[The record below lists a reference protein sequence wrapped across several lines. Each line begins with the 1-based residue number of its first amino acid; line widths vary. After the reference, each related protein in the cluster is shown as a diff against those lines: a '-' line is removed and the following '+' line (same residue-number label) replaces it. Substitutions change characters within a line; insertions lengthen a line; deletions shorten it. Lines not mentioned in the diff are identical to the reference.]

1 MAPLTLTQA
10 TAAFDWAVAT
20 QPFPG
25 ELESGDLHVVVANAD
40 GFLVGVIDGLGHG
53 PEAAASARL
62 AGAALEENPNLP
74 VELLLRHCDAA
85 TRGTRGAAVT
95 LARVE
100 TRTHTVTWAG
110 VGNVIGVLVRFGRD
124 EKTEWAPVRPG
135 IVGSNLPPM
144 RVNTLA
150 IRAGDQLVLATDGL
164 QPAFASAIARRG
176 LVQNLADGLLTK
188 HGVDDDQLVLVGRYL
203 KGGA

>member
-1 MAPLTLTQA
+1 MAPLTSSQA
-10 TAAFDWAVAT
+10 TAAFDWAVAA

-40 GFLVGVIDGLGHG
+40 GLLVGVIDGLGHG

-62 AGAALEENPNLP
+62 AAAALEENANLP
-74 VELLLRHCDAA
+74 VEVLLRHCDAA

-100 TRTHTVTWAG
+100 TRTETLTWAG
-110 VGNVIGVLVRFGRD
+110 VGNVIGVLVRFDPG
-124 EKTEWAPVRPG
+124 EKTTWAPVRPG
-135 IVGSNLPPM
+135 IVGSNLPSM
-144 RVNTLA
+144 RVNTVA

-164 QPAFASAIARRG
+164 RPAFASVIASRG
-176 LVQNLADGLLTK
+176 LVQNLADGLLTN
-188 HGVDDDQLVLVGRYL
+188 HGVRDDQLVLVGRY
-203 KGGA
+203 GRGDA